1 MKTLNRARAVVAALI
16 VAERRRRKLKQGVI
30 ARRLKKPQS
39 WVSRLESGER
49 RICIP
54 EFLTLARVI
63 GFNPARAFS
72 KLHRRT
78 PARKRS
84 GSAGRRRTA

>member
-1 MKTLNRARAVVAALI
+1 MKIKCVSCCSDVAAAI
-16 VAERRRRKLKQGVI
+16 VAERKRRKLKQWYV

-54 EFLTLARVI
+54 EFLTLAQII
-63 GFNPARAFS
+63 GFDAVRVFRD
-72 KLHRRT
+72 LQRRE
-78 PARKRS
+78 PARKRR
-84 GSAGRRRTA
+84 ARA

>member
-1 MKTLNRARAVVAALI
+1 MKIKRVSCCSDVAALI
-16 VAERRRRKLKQGVI
+16 VAERKRRKLKQGYV

-54 EFLTLARVI
+54 EFLTLARII
-63 GFNPARAFS
+63 GFDPVRVFRALS
-72 KLHRRT
+72 RRT
-78 PARKRS
+78 PPSRS
-84 GSAGRRRTA
+84 RVGLRA